1 MQKDP
6 LWRSARAGWWDSP
19 TWVTE
24 AGRDSQ
30 PQGPCPG
37 SQDCMPNSTSPASI
51 LTLVS
56 SFLPLEAP
64 PRTLGHPIAP
74 QNPGSSRRPPE
85 LWVIPSPPQNPGSSR
100 RPPEPWVIPS
110 PPRTLGVPITPQ
122 NPGSS
127 RCPPEP
133 WVFPLPPE
141 PWITARTWVTLSPP
155 STLGLPVALSDT

>member
-85 LWVIPSPPQNPGSSR
+85 
-100 RPPEPWVIPS
+100 PWVFPS
-110 PPRTLGVPITPQ
+110 PPRTLGLPVASQ

-127 RCPPEP
+127 RCPPE
-133 WVFPLPPE
+133 L
-141 PWITARTWVTLSPP
+141 WITARTWVTLSPP

>member
-85 LWVIPSPPQNPGSSR
+85 
-100 RPPEPWVIPS
+100 PWVFPS
-110 PPRTLGVPITPQ
+110 PPRTLGLPVALQ
-122 NPGSS
+122 NSGSPPEPGSP
-127 RCPPEP
+127 CHPPAP
-133 WVFPLPPE
+133 WVFPSPSL
-141 PWITARTWVTLSPP
+141 TLSFCICQDR
-155 STLGLPVALSDT
+155 TLEALEVRKTLPDLFSF

>member
-1 MQKDP
+1 
-6 LWRSARAGWWDSP
+6 
-19 TWVTE
+19 
-24 AGRDSQ
+24 
-30 PQGPCPG
+30 
-37 SQDCMPNSTSPASI
+37 MPNSTSPASI

-85 LWVIPSPPQNPGSSR
+85 
-100 RPPEPWVIPS
+100 PWVFPS
-110 PPRTLGVPITPQ
+110 TPGTLGLPVASQ

-127 RCPPEP
+127 RCPPE
-133 WVFPLPPE
+133 L
-141 PWITARTWVTLSPP
+141 WITARTWVTLSPP